1 VIGSAIVTALEKL
14 DLKFPQVDKADR
26 SEFRLVRKALEDEG
40 KGSAVKKAVAAKAA
54 AK

>member
-40 KGSAVKKAVAAKAA
+40 KGSAVKKVVGNAATK
-54 AK
+54 